1 MCFSYTGVFCL
12 SELTCLNYEYLMGAF
27 SVSRDVIVVGG
38 GLAGLTVANRA
49 TELGLSVIVLEQG
62 EAVDYPC
69 NSRFAGGIVHVAQ
82 KEPRAEPAD
91 IQAAIDA
98 LTGGEGATNISPV
111 MANEASRALDW
122 MRAQG
127 AKFIKGGVLEFMR
140 WVLAPPRPR
149 RPGLDWKGRGP
160 DVLLRTLTAKL
171 ESGGG
176 RLERGARAIELI
188 VEGGRVAGVQMECAG
203 ETSAMMARAVVI
215 ADGGFQG
222 NPDLVQKYISP
233 APESLFTRGAGNGCG
248 DGLRMAAAVGAD
260 LVGMDRFY
268 GHLLGREAF
277 NNEML
282 WPYPTVDAIAQVSV
296 VVDEAGHRLFDE
308 GQGGVYMAN
317 KVAALDN
324 PMSMTVVFDDTVWTR
339 LAADNRY
346 PPCMNPSFV
355 KEGGTVFEAND
366 LAELAGL
373 INVDPDGLA
382 QTVSA
387 FNTAVSSDAMG
398 ALTPLRATDK
408 FQPVAIRKSPFHAI
422 QLCAGI
428 TYTMGGVSIDEDSR
442 VQSTDGAAIE
452 GLYAAGSA
460 TGGIEGGPHAAYIG
474 GLSKAVITG
483 LRAAEHIAEN

>member
-1 MCFSYTGVFCL
+1 
-12 SELTCLNYEYLMGAF
+12 
-27 SVSRDVIVVGG
+27 VSIDVIVVGG
-38 GLAGLTVANRA
+38 GLAGLTAANRA
-49 TELGLSVIVLEQG
+49 MALGLTAVVLEQG

-82 KEPRAEPAD
+82 KEMRADPAD
-91 IQAAIDA
+91 IQAAIDD
-98 LTGGEGATNISPV
+98 LTGGEGATNYSPV
-111 MANEASRALDW
+111 MATEASRALDW
-122 MRAQG
+122 MRAHG

-160 DVLLRTLTAKL
+160 DVFLRALTAKL
-171 ESGGG
+171 EAGGG
-176 RLERGARAIELI
+176 RLERGARAVELI
-188 VEGGRVAGVQMECAG
+188 VEDGLVTGVQVERAG
-203 ETSAMMARAVVI
+203 ETTAMIASAVVI

-222 NPDLVQKYISP
+222 NPDLVRRYISP
-233 APESLFTRGAGNGCG
+233 APELLFTRGAGNGCG
-248 DGLRMAAAVGAD
+248 DGLRMAAAAGAD

-296 VVDEAGHRLFDE
+296 VVDEAGRRLFDE

-324 PMSMTVVFDDTVWTR
+324 PVSMTVVFDDAVWTG

-355 KEGGTVFEAND
+355 TEGGTVFEASD
-366 LAELAGL
+366 LVELASL
-373 INVDPDGLA
+373 IGVDPGGLT

-387 FNTAVSSDAMG
+387 FNGAVDSDAMG
-398 ALTPLRATDK
+398 ALTPPRATDK
-408 FQPVAIRKSPFHAI
+408 FQPVAIRTAPYHAI

-428 TYTMGGVSIDEDSR
+428 TYTMGGVSIDEDSC
-442 VQSTDGAAIE
+442 VQSTDGGAIK

-483 LRAAEHIAEN
+483 LRAAEHIAGKA

>member
-1 MCFSYTGVFCL
+1 
-12 SELTCLNYEYLMGAF
+12 
-27 SVSRDVIVVGG
+27 VSCDVIVVGG
-38 GLAGLTVANRA
+38 GLAGLTAANRA
-49 TELGLSVIVLEQG
+49 TELGLSVIVVEQG
-62 EAVDYPC
+62 DAVDYPC

-82 KEPRAEPAD
+82 KEMRADPAD

-98 LTGGEGATNISPV
+98 LTGGEGATNVSPV
-111 MANEASRALDW
+111 MAIEASRALDW
-122 MRAQG
+122 MRAHG

-160 DVLLRTLTAKL
+160 DVFLRALTAKL
-171 ESGGG
+171 ESAGG
-176 RLERGARAIELI
+176 RLERGVRAVELI
-188 VEGGRVAGVQMECAG
+188 VEDGHVAGVHVSRG
-203 ETSAMMARAVVI
+203 GVTTAMSARAVVI

-222 NPDLVQKYISP
+222 NFDLVRQYISP
-233 APESLFTRGAGNGCG
+233 APEHLFTRGAGNGCG

-268 GHLLGREAF
+268 GHLLGREVF
-277 NNEML
+277 GNDML

-296 VVDEAGHRLFDE
+296 VVDEAGRRLFDE

-317 KVAALDN
+317 MVAALDN
-324 PMSMTVVFDDTVWTR
+324 PISMSVVFDDAVWTG

-366 LAELAGL
+366 LRELARL
-373 INVDPDGLA
+373 IGVDPDGLA

-387 FNTAVSSDAMG
+387 FNDAVGRDAMG
-398 ALTPLRATDK
+398 DLTPPRATDK
-408 FQPVAIRKSPFHAI
+408 FQPVEIGKPPYHAI

-428 TYTMGGVSIDEDSR
+428 TYTMGGLSIDEDSR
-442 VQSTDGAAIE
+442 VLATEGGAIK
-452 GLYAAGSA
+452 GLYGAGSA
-460 TGGIEGGPHAAYIG
+460 TGGIEGGPYAAYIG

-483 LRAAEHIAEN
+483 LRAAEHIAGN